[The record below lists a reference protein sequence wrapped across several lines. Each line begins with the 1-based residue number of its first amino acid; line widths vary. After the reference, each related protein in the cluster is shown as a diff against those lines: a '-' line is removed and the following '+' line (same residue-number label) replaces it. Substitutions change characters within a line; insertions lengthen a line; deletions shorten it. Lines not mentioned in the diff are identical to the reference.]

1 MNTAIGGL
9 GIGIGLTLPPLDE
22 VKPKYATLSTL
33 GLGQPQLRWPYSTRS
48 RSCTYTFGG
57 YDSSPTPSSSSSSES
72 EPSVRQRSASG
83 SATHDVLLSYFSP
96 ELSDAGEVEEE
107 KSAKKVY
114 LLSSGLKNPKRE
126 VRSKSETFKFP
137 LPPGKT
143 IPLKSALRSTSTK
156 FQYARSPPL
165 RNSSGPGWRYR
176 SWTPLSPAMEEPRS
190 GWSPYSS
197 VAPTPRQVSHSHR
210 FSLDSSSSVES
221 QPPTY
226 ESAANLPRYSFAR
239 NAGGS
244 SSSCSSQTLVSE
256 ESETDSGVETDEG
269 LASEDAAKLAR
280 LHASLMLLDGGVS
293 ELPLSAGSVEREKVV
308 VGGSVEEKMAY
319 LCGLG
324 YRHRRSKGGHRRKR
338 SSDSVE
344 HREDE
349 QSEQQLRRGTVE
361 SYAPKVVGADKM
373 VRVVSNVASAV
384 TSGQSSPIMG
394 SMLELDVDHDDVEG
408 EAQDYFD
415 QDQDVT
421 IRPRFL
427 PESGASEDFLGE
439 DFSYLVDDELISSQE
454 WHSEGVE
461 THASAESGLMT
472 PPLTTPELGLDGA
485 SPIFLDKWPS
495 PFPAQRGSA
504 TTRSFSPKQVDPAM
518 IDGCRPYSTSSSID
532 PSRFNS
538 SQSSRVLQPASL
550 LTSSISCPVSISD
563 LASEKKIDLDGERN
577 GSDMEEEGQ
586 IAQARRT
593 TISACSVLNRPRPV
607 PSRSGDGHFS
617 FANKDISL
625 PRSKSSQP
633 RLGARPKLAFS
644 QSEQTMPKS
653 ASTTAISRQIK
664 VPQRK
669 SSLDVRAEAYLHQ
682 IAEQRSAVVAAGDA
696 VSQLNTRQ
704 DWQRDQYHS
713 SAEAY
718 LQLPTHHAPP
728 SSTRQIQHHD
738 EREVC
743 ASAGITAKARR
754 RGGVGGSEMGGS
766 MTKSFSLPVLFTART
781 PSQRARGETGLAG
794 GRARRKSVVIAGT
807 LIDEEGDEVLR
818 VAPPKDG
825 VLVVEEQ
832 VTTVGVAF

>member
-1 MNTAIGGL
+1 MSTAFGGL
-9 GIGIGLTLPPLDE
+9 GIGIGLTLPPLDD
-22 VKPKYATLSTL
+22 VKPKYATPSTL

-48 RSCTYTFGG
+48 RSSTHTFGG

-72 EPSVRQRSASG
+72 EPSARQRSASG
-83 SATHDVLLSYFSP
+83 SATHDVLLSYFSQ
-96 ELSDAGEVEEE
+96 ELSDVGGAEEE

-114 LLSSGLKNPKRE
+114 LLSRGLKNPKRE

-143 IPLKSALRSTSTK
+143 MPLKSALRSTSAK
-156 FQYARSPPL
+156 LHYAGSPPL
-165 RNSSGPGWRYR
+165 RNSSGQGWRHR
-176 SWTPLSPAMEEPRS
+176 SWTPLSPALEEPRS

-210 FSLDSSSSVES
+210 FSLDSSSSIES

-324 YRHRRSKGGHRRKR
+324 YRHRRSKGGHRSKR
-338 SSDSVE
+338 SSESVE
-344 HREDE
+344 HREE
-349 QSEQQLRRGTVE
+349 EHGGHRVRQGTVE
-361 SYAPKVVGADKM
+361 SYAPEVVGANKM

-394 SMLELDVDHDDVEG
+394 SMLTLDVDQEDVKG
-408 EAQDYFD
+408 QADVFD
-415 QDQDVT
+415 NDQDVT
-421 IRPRFL
+421 IRPHFQ
-427 PESGASEDFLGE
+427 PESSASEDFLGE
-439 DFSYLVDDELISSQE
+439 DFSYLVDDELINSQE
-454 WHSEGVE
+454 WHSE
-461 THASAESGLMT
+461 TRASAESGLMT

-485 SPIFLDKWPS
+485 SPMFLDKWPS
-495 PFPAQRGSA
+495 PFPAQRGS
-504 TTRSFSPKQVDPAM
+504 TTRDSFSPKQVDLVR

-538 SQSSRVLQPASL
+538 SQSSGVSQSASL
-550 LTSSISCPVSISD
+550 LASSISCPVSISD
-563 LASEKKIDLDGERN
+563 LASGKNADLDEERN
-577 GSDMEEEGQ
+577 GTDLEEEAQ
-586 IAQARRT
+586 ISQARRT
-593 TISACSVLNRPRPV
+593 TISPCSVLNRPRPV

-653 ASTTAISRQIK
+653 ASTTAIPRQIK

-669 SSLDVRAEAYLHQ
+669 SSLDVRAEAHLHQ
-682 IAEQRSAVVAAGDA
+682 IAEQRSTVVAAGDA
-696 VSQLNTRQ
+696 IAQPNVRREL
-704 DWQRDQYHS
+704 QRDQYHS

-718 LQLPTHHAPP
+718 LQLPMHHALP
-728 SSTRQIQHHD
+728 SSTRQLQHHN

-743 ASAGITAKARR
+743 ASAGITAKTRR
-754 RGGVGGSEMGGS
+754 RGGTGGSEMGGS

-794 GRARRKSVVIAGT
+794 RRARRKSVVFAGP
-807 LIDEEGDEVLR
+807 LIDEEDDGVLR
-818 VAPPKDG
+818 VAPPKEG

>member
-1 MNTAIGGL
+1 MNAAIGGL
-9 GIGIGLTLPPLDE
+9 GIGIGLTLPPLDD
-22 VKPKYATLSTL
+22 VKPKSATLSTL

-48 RSCTYTFGG
+48 HSSTHTFGG

-72 EPSVRQRSASG
+72 EPSVKQRSASG

-96 ELSDAGEVEEE
+96 DLSDAGVGEEE
-107 KSAKKVY
+107 TSAKKVY
-114 LLSSGLKNPKRE
+114 LLSSGLKNPKRK

-143 IPLKSALRSTSTK
+143 MPLKSALRSTSAK
-156 FQYARSPPL
+156 FHYTSPPL
-165 RNSSGPGWRYR
+165 RSSSGPGWRHR
-176 SWTPLSPAMEEPRS
+176 SWMPLSPALEEPRS

-197 VAPTPRQVSHSHR
+197 VAPTPRQASHSHR

-269 LASEDAAKLAR
+269 LGSEDAAKLAR
-280 LHASLMLLDGGVS
+280 LHASLMLLNGGVS
-293 ELPLSAGSVEREKVV
+293 ELPLSAGSIEKDKVV

-324 YRHRRSKGGHRRKR
+324 YRYRRGKGSHGRKR

-344 HREDE
+344 HRENE
-349 QSEQQLRRGTVE
+349 HGEGELRQGTVE
-361 SYAPKVVGADKM
+361 SFAPKVVGADKM

-384 TSGQSSPIMG
+384 TSGQSSPILG
-394 SMLELDVDHDDVEG
+394 SMLSSSFDQDDAKG
-408 EAQDYFD
+408 EADHYFD
-415 QDQDVT
+415 HDQDVT
-421 IRPRFL
+421 IRPHFQ
-427 PESGASEDFLGE
+427 PESSASEDFLGE
-439 DFSYLVDDELISSQE
+439 DFSYLVDDDLINSQE
-454 WHSEGVE
+454 WQSDAVE
-461 THASAESGLMT
+461 TCASVESGLMT

-485 SPIFLDKWPS
+485 SPMFLDKWPS
-495 PFPAQRGSA
+495 PFPAQSSSA
-504 TTRSFSPKQVDPAM
+504 TTRSFSPKQVDLAV
-518 IDGCRPYSTSSSID
+518 IDGCRPYSTSSSIY
-532 PSRFNS
+532 PFRFNS
-538 SQSSRVLQPASL
+538 SLQPSFSQPASS
-550 LTSSISCPVSISD
+550 LTSSASCPVSISN
-563 LASEKKIDLDGERN
+563 LASEKQTGLDEEGNGTDL
-577 GSDMEEEGQ
+577 EEEAQ
-586 IAQARRT
+586 ISQARRT

-607 PSRSGDGHFS
+607 PSRSGDGHGHFS
-617 FANKDISL
+617 FANKDLSL

-653 ASTTAISRQIK
+653 ASTTAIPRQIK

-669 SSLDVRAEAYLHQ
+669 SSLDIRAEAHLHQ
-682 IAEQRSAVVAAGDA
+682 IAEQRSAVVPTDA
-696 VSQLNTRQ
+696 VPRMNIRQ
-704 DWQRDQYHS
+704 ELPRDQYHS

-718 LQLPTHHAPP
+718 LQPVTHRDLP
-728 SSTRQIQHHD
+728 STTQVQRHD

-743 ASAGITAKARR
+743 ASAGITAKTRR
-754 RGGVGGSEMGGS
+754 RGSAGGSEMGGL

-781 PSQRARGETGLAG
+781 PSQRARGETGLARD
-794 GRARRKSVVIAGT
+794 RARRKSVVFAGP
-807 LIDEEGDEVLR
+807 LIDEEDDDGVLR
-818 VAPPKDG
+818 VAPPREG